1 MKTTPAQ
8 SIEPLKILAGPIMA
22 ATVTILFSACGT
34 SAGLKSAQAQYR
46 AGNVK
51 GALSTIRSTAA
62 KQKEDGKDAPVIRL
76 EHASIALTAGEIK
89 EAADAFRLADQ
100 AIEYRD
106 QKPVVQLGR
115 EASAMLT
122 NLNSMPYN
130 TSPAERVMGASLM
143 AVSFAANG
151 ELDKAK
157 SAIKLAKNR
166 QKDINE
172 KFSAQIERE
181 RSSMKQALESDPK
194 MKIDLKPQKVDDAV
208 RQLNDTAAKFEPY
221 SNFTVPYAELLAG
234 IVLGAGPNPETARS
248 HESFQLAMKANPSNA
263 QLKKVA
269 GGAVSG
275 MTHVIIEEGAAPS
288 LGSMRV
294 DLPLLINGNMVMFSA
309 AFPTLQPSAPERAEA
324 SLKAGGKDV
333 KAEPVC
339 DFDRIVAAEYKR
351 KMPATVARTVAASA
365 LKSMISYVGQEA
377 LKKGGKDDGVA
388 RIFALASG
396 IYNVASAQADQRI
409 WATLPKTV
417 RYAVIPTPSSG
428 EVEVNGQKVQ
438 LAKDGSTKLVI
449 ARCVN
454 GSVNAQS
461 IGM

>member
-1 MKTTPAQ
+1 MKTAPVQ
-8 SIEPLKILAGPIMA
+8 SMQPLRIVAGLAMA
-22 ATVTILFSACGT
+22 ATVPFLFTACGT

-62 KQKEDGKDAPVIRL
+62 KQREDGKDAPVIRL
-76 EHASIALTAGEIK
+76 EHASIALTAGEMK

-122 NLNSMPYN
+122 NLNAMPYN

-151 ELDKAK
+151 ELDKAR

-166 QKDINE
+166 QKDNFE
-172 KFSAQIERE
+172 KFATQIDRE
-181 RSSMKQALESDPK
+181 RNSMKQALEADPRLR
-194 MKIDLKPQKVDDAV
+194 IDLRPQKVDDTV
-208 RQLNDTAAKFEPY
+208 RQLNDAASQFQPY
-221 SNFTVPYAELLAG
+221 ANFTVPYAELLAG
-234 IVLGAGPNPETARS
+234 IVLGAGANPETVRS
-248 HESFQLAMKANPSNA
+248 RESFSNAIAANPSNS
-263 QLKKVA
+263 QLRKAA

-275 MTHVIIEEGAAPS
+275 VTHVIIEEGAAPS
-288 LGSMRV
+288 LGAFRV
-294 DLPLLINGNMVMFSA
+294 DLPLFINGNIVMFSA
-309 AFPTLQPSAPERAEA
+309 ALPKLQPTAPERFQA
-324 SLKAGGKDV
+324 SLRAGGQNIE
-333 KAEPVC
+333 AEPVC
-339 DFDRIVAAEYKR
+339 NFDRIVAAEYKR

-365 LKSMISYVGQEA
+365 LKSVISYVGQQA
-377 LKKGGKDDGVA
+377 LKKNGKDDGMA
-388 RIFALASG
+388 GLFAIASG
-396 IYNVASAQADQRI
+396 IYNVASAQADERI

-428 EVEVNGQKVQ
+428 EVEVNGQKVK

-461 IGM
+461 IGL

>member
-1 MKTTPAQ
+1 
-8 SIEPLKILAGPIMA
+8 MA